1 MSQQG
6 GRNKRKSTILAILKV
21 VSKVDKQ
28 RSAMWL
34 YPETYQKMDRNIDV
48 ADCKNRSDFLEKAID
63 FYVGYLTS
71 QHATTYLSKILLEAI
86 AGTLKENEN

>member
-1 MSQQG
+1 MKETNNG
-6 GRNKRKSTILAILKV
+6 NKK
-21 VSKVDKQ
+21 

-34 YPETYQKMDRNIDV
+34 YPETYQNMDRNIEV

-71 QHATTYLSKILLEAI
+71 QHTTTYLSKILLEAI